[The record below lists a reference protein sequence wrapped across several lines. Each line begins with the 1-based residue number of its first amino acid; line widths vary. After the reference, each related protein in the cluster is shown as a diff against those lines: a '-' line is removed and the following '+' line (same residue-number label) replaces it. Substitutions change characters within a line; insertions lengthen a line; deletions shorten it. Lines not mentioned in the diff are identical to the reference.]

1 MVYTVTARKW
11 RPQKFEDVVAQDHIT
26 TTLEN
31 AIWLIGL
38 RNVIYFVDP
47 EGLGKQRQLE
57 L

>member
-47 EGLGKQRQLE
+47 EGLGKRRQLE